1 MSSFKWIVAT
11 ILGLLSLHA
20 LADPLRINAS
30 ASGIVTTL
38 SGTFP
43 DLGGGAPGEHVVLD
57 FEKEVS
63 PSSSMVDG
71 NTFTLPADSYFENFG
86 IGAGGRYLGFRP
98 TSGTSP
104 ESMNT
109 IQLQDNVRNAAGDLV
124 DVFELSVN
132 TIIGTSVYYTTT
144 THLEYA
150 PATFGPLDEW
160 SILAVRD
167 APMLRGTIHLHDIAE
182 SWDGTF
188 RTGDMMVEV
197 NDFAIQFAGPG
208 AVVPAVPEP
217 VHGAMLLAGL
227 AGVALMRR
235 RSSGI

>member
-1 MSSFKWIVAT
+1 MSSVKWIAAMILAT
-11 ILGLLSLHA
+11 LSLPV
-20 LADPLRINAS
+20 LADPLRITARV
-30 ASGIVTTL
+30 SGIVTTL
-38 SGTFP
+38 SGSFP
-43 DLGGGAPGEHVVLD
+43 DLGGGAVGANLVLD

-63 PSSSMVDG
+63 PSSSMIDG
-71 NTFTLPADSYFENFG
+71 NTFALPRDSYFDNFTISEEN
-86 IGAGGRYLGFRP
+86 IHVGFLP
-98 TSGTSP
+98 TPGTSP

-208 AVVPAVPEP
+208 TVVPAVPEP
-217 VHGAMLLAGL
+217 AHGAMLLAGL

-235 RSSGI
+235 QSSGI